1 MMQRWAKALGPVS
14 RLAWQ
19 TESMVES
26 ALKALGGYGPSRV
39 FSSAVTAPATIP
51 TTNSQGAAFPDDLRS
66 TSGLG
71 KGDSLGTHTSK
82 WLSVSSQ
89 GIRVPSG
96 PSFLSLPGLG
106 SSPVPEGAFSD
117 LFFFSS
123 CDSFARLPPV
133 RLAPTAKEGEGPME
147 MIARVPPIAVKEK
160 VVACR
165 GGQFS
170 LGHPVE
176 FIKVYGTTEAEPAVC
191 KYCGLRYHYD
201 GDH

>member
-1 MMQRWAKALGPVS
+1 MQRWAKALGPVS

-82 WLSVSSQ
+82 WLS
-89 GIRVPSG
+89 
-96 PSFLSLPGLG
+96 
-106 SSPVPEGAFSD
+106 
-117 LFFFSS
+117 
-123 CDSFARLPPV
+123 
-133 RLAPTAKEGEGPME
+133 EGEGPME